1 MSQNLEFMLLALEK
15 SRQALPG
22 CRPNPPVGCVIVHKG
37 QVVSYG
43 FTQHPGHHHA
53 EIDAISKLAVP
64 IGECEIF
71 VTLEPCSFQG
81 RTPSCALTLAE
92 LKPRHVYV
100 AIEDPHPR
108 NSGEGLRIL
117 KNAGIS
123 FTLGIGKLEVE
134 KFLSPYLV
142 KS

>member
-1 MSQNLEFMLLALEK
+1 MSQKLEFMLLALEK
-15 SRQALPG
+15 SHQALPG
-22 CRPNPPVGCVIVHKG
+22 CRPNPPVVCVIVHNG
-37 QVVSYG
+37 QVVSDG

-53 EIDAISKLAVP
+53 DIDALSKLEVP

-100 AIEDPHPR
+100 AIEDPHSR
-108 NSGEGLRIL
+108 NNGEGLRIL
-117 KNAGIS
+117 KNAGVS
-123 FTLGIGKLEVE
+123 FTLGIGKREVE